1 VNGAG
6 KSSIAGAMVRARG
19 GDYFNPDEAARL
31 IRAAKP
37 RLGQR
42 EANSLAWHKGRD
54 LLRRALDERLD
65 YTFETTLGAHTLP
78 GMLAAAA
85 EAGAKV
91 HVWFV
96 GLDCAERHI
105 ARVRSRV
112 MGGGHDIPES
122 DIRRR
127 FDSSRQNLVW
137 LMPKLASLRVY
148 DNSFEADPA
157 RGKEPRPRLV
167 LHLED
172 GRIVAPS
179 SLQATPAWAKPI
191 VAQAMAVARR

>member
-6 KSSIAGAMVRARG
+6 KSSIAGGMVRASG
-19 GDYFNPDEAARL
+19 ADYFNPDEAARL

-42 EANSLAWHKGRD
+42 EANSLAWHKGRE
-54 LLRRALDERLD
+54 LLQRALDERLD

-91 HVWFV
+91 HVWFA
-96 GLDCAERHI
+96 GLDRVERHI
-105 ARVRSRV
+105 ARVRARV
-112 MGGGHDIPES
+112 RAGGHDIPES

-127 FDSSRQNLVW
+127 FDASRENLVW

-157 RGKEPRPRLV
+157 RGRQPRPKLV

-172 GRIVAPS
+172 RRIVAPS
-179 SLQATPAWAKPI
+179 SLQATPGWAKPL
-191 VAQAMAVARR
+191 VAQAIAIARR